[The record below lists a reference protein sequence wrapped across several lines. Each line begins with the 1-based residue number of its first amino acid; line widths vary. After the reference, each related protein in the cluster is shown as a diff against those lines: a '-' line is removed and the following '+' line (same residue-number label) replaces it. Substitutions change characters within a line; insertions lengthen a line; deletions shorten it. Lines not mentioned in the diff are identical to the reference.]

1 MTVYNELNKIAYIGS
16 AEQTL
21 YPIPFEYISTDDI
34 KVSVYTSNNEF
45 VEDWTYSIQYVIEGG
60 NVKVLSGYNIDNT
73 KKLLILRS
81 VDLIQDNKYREGG
94 DFPAKSTETS
104 FDKLTMITQQLQE
117 TLDRCVKV
125 EVLDN
130 QTPEELLQTV
140 YDKLDSA
147 TEIAGDAISAANQ
160 AQTAADNATAAVNS
174 AEQTLVQT
182 QAYVDSAKVEIDN
195 TKNTAINTINS
206 TVSTAKGDIANTVV
220 SAKADITNTADNATS
235 EITSTVTQAKAD
247 VNSAIDE
254 ATTNISDTSTS
265 AINTINSVKDSA
277 TSEINSA
284 VSSAETEI
292 TNTKNAAI
300 STINTAVSNAE
311 SNISTIVS
319 DAEGSITNIAVT
331 EANKAIA
338 NAAQEA
344 TDTAKANV
352 NSYVDGT
359 VKPSLQTYVDQAQA
373 DANSAATSMQQAA
386 LSATAA
392 SNYASNASADADNA
406 AESAGLAANSAAAAK
421 VSETNAKVSETNAKV
436 SETNAKASETNAAA
450 TKAEVEALAELASFG
465 NIGDIKY
472 TSRTDVPNGG
482 AWCDGAEY
490 TQTMFP
496 DIYQMLV
503 DGKIQSTT
511 YQNFTSSVSTNGSCG
526 FFALDTGAQ
535 KFKVPL
541 LKDVYI
547 KAGQAPL
554 MFGAESLPNIKGI
567 FYGRQNGLAGG
578 SGAFYEGN
586 NPYGGMGSGS
596 YNNQM
601 YFDASR
607 SSSTYKDGAKV
618 NPDHVVYRAYVV
630 LYSSA
635 AEASVAQVAEFMTAL
650 DGKQDIS
657 NLSQTLDNSTTKYP
671 SNKAV
676 KTAIDAKDSLPSQS
690 GQSGKF
696 LTTDGTNP
704 SWADVGGGLEIG
716 DIGFAPLGIDEA
728 QNKRRYLNGQVI
740 SQAQFVSFTNKIKA
754 AIQLTP
760 SLATTEVNWQAEVTN
775 SKLGQCGKFVID
787 DTAGTIRLPCVVNA
801 QGLVDLAL
809 IGGIKS
815 ESLPN
820 VKGDGHM
827 IDGGSGCFTTGE
839 VVKFIR
845 GGDSNAYQCRNITFN
860 ASLSS
865 STYQDNAPVQQE
877 AIQYPYFIQVAT
889 GVEETVDVTREIE
902 LNNPFSLLDYKWS
915 EYELNNA
922 SWLLSNGAFHSG
934 ATYVSVYELLLK
946 IKNGTETK
954 AGVSVKLSTEAYTD
968 TDFVLNTANTTF
980 RLPIKVKLASG
991 KAVVGNGMTLGLTDG
1006 TNNQGI
1012 GFGTAGITYFANAY
1026 GQNIGKPIDSS
1037 AVLSNVSAGLTT
1049 DATKSGIETSSSGLK
1064 LYFYVGETIQDANVI
1079 AASQVL
1085 TKVANGIDRTVATD
1099 RETVVGWGM
1108 PDYDSGVDVVSS
1120 IVQGSQY
1127 IPPKKGFLFLYVWN
1141 DGSWV
1146 LKTSENGTYIVS
1158 MDEYNAKGHS
1168 VFVPIDEKG
1177 LYCQTKKQGNGA
1189 ITAIFYPCKGV
1200 N

>member
-16 AEQTL
+16 SEQTL

-60 NVKVLSGYNIDNT
+60 NVKVLSGYNIDNN

-125 EVLDN
+125 DVLDI

-147 TEIAGDAISAANQ
+147 TVIAGDAISAANQ

-206 TVSTAKGDIANTVV
+206 TVA
-220 SAKADITNTADNATS
+220 
-235 EITSTVTQAKAD
+235 QAKAD
-247 VNSAIDE
+247 VNSAIDV
-254 ATTNISDTSTS
+254 ATMDISNTSTA
-265 AINTINSVKDSA
+265 AIN
-277 TSEINSA
+277 
-284 VSSAETEI
+284 
-292 TNTKNAAI
+292 
-300 STINTAVSNAE
+300 TINTAVSNAE

-319 DAEGSITNIAVT
+319 DAEGSITSIAVT

-373 DANSAATSMQQAA
+373 DANSAATSMEQAA

-392 SNYASNASADADNA
+392 SNYASNASAEAVNA

-421 VSETNAKVSETNAKV
+421 VSETNAK
-436 SETNAKASETNAAA
+436 ASETNALIWAEGTDA
-450 TKAEVEALAELASFG
+450 QVQALGGEKSAKGWAKASTNLDYT
-465 NIGDIKY
+465 NITNCITEIPQDIKLELKDGTLKLKAGSKVY
-472 TSRTDVPNGG
+472 VPNGANVYNAVTISSDMILPKNSSAKYFIFLKDNG
-482 AWCDGAEY
+482 ATADTMPVDYCYTGKFQPTITHTYAIWHDTASYKIKWTGDNGSTWVGGYSFPICVIVNNTPGTEKASSIEQVFNGFGYVGKTVFALPGVKGLIPNGRNADGSLKNTEFRY
-490 TQTMFP
+490 DSVKYVTFSNGTLN
-496 DIYQMLV
+496 DHIVCYLNY
-503 DGKIQSTT
+503 ISLRSTT
-511 YQNFTSSVSTNGSCG
+511 LEY
-526 FFALDTGAQ
+526 D
-535 KFKVPL
+535 
-541 LKDVYI
+541 
-547 KAGQAPL
+547 
-554 MFGAESLPNIKGI
+554 E
-567 FYGRQNGLAGG
+567 
-578 SGAFYEGN
+578 
-586 NPYGGMGSGS
+586 
-596 YNNQM
+596 
-601 YFDASR
+601 
-607 SSSTYKDGAKV
+607 KV
-618 NPDHVVYRAYVV
+618 NLNWLGSKYTNEICDAGR
-630 LYSSA
+630 LSIDSA
-635 AEASVAQVAEFMTAL
+635 NSYAITSFTPKTAFHAVDWNDYAHEL
-650 DGKQDIS
+650 NSKQDIA
-657 NLSQTLDNSTTKYP
+657 NLSQTLDDSTTKYP
-671 SNKAV
+671 SNNAV
-676 KTAIDAKDSLPSQS
+676 KTAIDAK
-690 GQSGKF
+690 
-696 LTTDGTNP
+696 
-704 SWADVGGGLEIG
+704 GGGLEIG

-760 SLATTEVNWQAEVTN
+760 SLATSETNWQAEVTN

-787 DTAGTIRLPCVVNA
+787 DALGTIRLPKVVNIN
-801 QGLVDLAL
+801 GLQDLAL
-809 IGGIKS
+809 MGGIKA

-820 VKGDGHM
+820 IK
-827 IDGGSGCFTTGE
+827 
-839 VVKFIR
+839 
-845 GGDSNAYQCRNITFN
+845 GGDSSNHNSLISPVSSRVGNYGAVSIIGDADGSNRTQIGGEAGVLKRAVLN
-860 ASLSS
+860 ASLGS

-877 AIQYPYFIQVAT
+877 AVQYPYFIQVAT
-889 GVEETVDVTREIE
+889 GVEESVDVTREIE

-915 EYELNNA
+915 EYELSNA

-934 ATYVSVYELLLK
+934 TVYTAVYELLLK

-954 AGVSVKLSTEAYTD
+954 DGVSVKLSTEAYTD
-968 TDFVLNTANTTF
+968 TDFVINTADTTF

-991 KAVVGNGMTLGLTDG
+991 SAVVGNGMTLGLDNGHELFGLFTSTNDCIQIGGQEGVGQNVGYG
-1006 TNNQGI
+1006 TRGL
-1012 GFGTAGITYFANAY
+1012 TTSVSRYAGIT
-1026 GQNIGKPIDSS
+1026 
-1037 AVLSNVSAGLTT
+1037 T
-1049 DATKSGIETSSSGLK
+1049 DPTKSGIETSSSGLK
-1064 LYFYVGETIQDANVI
+1064 LYFYVGEIIQDANVI

-1085 TKVANGIDRTVATD
+1085 TKVANGIDRTVASD

-1108 PDYDSGVDVVSS
+1108 PDYSAGVSKS
-1120 IVQGSQY
+1120 NNTQY
-1127 IPPKKGFLFLYVWN
+1127 TSDKDGFLYAYGYTQNAIIRV
-1141 DGSWV
+1141 
-1146 LKTSENGTYIVS
+1146 TINGIN
-1158 MDEYNAKGHS
+1158 M
-1168 VFVPIDEKG
+1168 PIGGRGDIYG
-1177 LYCQTKKQGNGA
+1177 GA
-1189 ITAIFYPCKGV
+1189 ICAFIPISKGDTYKFEGNVSEITFYPCKGAI
-1200 N
+1200 

>member
-1 MTVYNELNKIAYIGS
+1 MTVLSELSKIAYIGS
-16 AEQTL
+16 SSQTL

-292 TNTKNAAI
+292 TSTKNTAINTINTDVSNAESNISTIVSDAEGSITNTKNAAI

-344 TDTAKANV
+344 TDTAKANL

-406 AESAGLAANSAAAAK
+406 AESAGLAANSAALASADAGKAANSAELAQQIK
-421 VSETNAKVSETNAKV
+421 DSLGSVYVYKGSVNSYSDLPDNATTGDVYNVVSNGKNYAWTGSEWDDLGGTV
-436 SETNAKASETNAAA
+436 DLSEYQKTADADSKYA
-450 TKAEVEALAELASFG
+450 TKASLNSL
-465 NIGDIKY
+465 
-472 TSRTDVPNGG
+472 
-482 AWCDGAEY
+482 
-490 TQTMFP
+490 Q
-496 DIYQMLV
+496 
-503 DGKIQSTT
+503 
-511 YQNFTSSVSTNGSCG
+511 GS
-526 FFALDTGAQ
+526 
-535 KFKVPL
+535 
-541 LKDVYI
+541 
-547 KAGQAPL
+547 
-554 MFGAESLPNIKGI
+554 
-567 FYGRQNGLAGG
+567 
-578 SGAFYEGN
+578 
-586 NPYGGMGSGS
+586 
-596 YNNQM
+596 
-601 YFDASR
+601 
-607 SSSTYKDGAKV
+607 
-618 NPDHVVYRAYVV
+618 
-630 LYSSA
+630 
-635 AEASVAQVAEFMTAL
+635 
-650 DGKQDIS
+650 KQDIS

-676 KTAIDAKDSLPSQS
+676 KTAIDAKDSLPSQAGNNGKFLTTNGTNPSWQNVDALPSQS

-696 LTTDGTNP
+696 LTTNGTTA
-704 SWADVGGGLEIG
+704 SWGDVFSAGNIG
-716 DIGFAPLGIDEA
+716 DIKYTSRTDVP
-728 QNKRRYLNGQVI
+728 NGGAWCDGALYTK
-740 SQAQFVSFTNKIKA
+740 AQFPDVYQMLVDGKLQSTTISEFDSSVSANG
-754 AIQLTP
+754 
-760 SLATTEVNWQAEVTN
+760 S
-775 SKLGQCGKFVID
+775 CGFFGL
-787 DTAGTIRLPCVVNA
+787 DTANERFKVPMLKDVYLKAGQA
-801 QGLVDLAL
+801 GEMFGA
-809 IGGIKS
+809 

-820 VKGDGHM
+820 ISGQFN
-827 IDGGSGCFTTGE
+827 GGSNELGISSATGA
-839 VVKFIR
+839 FAGQNTNGLTGT
-845 GGDSNAYQCRNITFN
+845 GGSSLNRNPYTGATFD
-860 ASLSS
+860 ASRSS
-865 STYQDNAPVQQE
+865 STYQDGAKVNPDHVVYRAYVVLYSSAAE
-877 AIQYPYFIQVAT
+877 VSVAQVA
-889 GVEETVDVTREIE
+889 E
-902 LNNPFSLLDYKWS
+902 FM
-915 EYELNNA
+915 
-922 SWLLSNGAFHSG
+922 
-934 ATYVSVYELLLK
+934 
-946 IKNGTETK
+946 
-954 AGVSVKLSTEAYTD
+954 
-968 TDFVLNTANTTF
+968 TA
-980 RLPIKVKLASG
+980 LGG
-991 KAVVGNGMTLGLTDG
+991 KANVDMDNVS
-1006 TNNQGI
+1006 
-1012 GFGTAGITYFANAY
+1012 TAG
-1026 GQNIGKPIDSS
+1026 
-1037 AVLSNVSAGLTT
+1037 
-1049 DATKSGIETSSSGLK
+1049 KST
-1064 LYFYVGETIQDANVI
+1064 A
-1079 AASQVL
+1079 
-1085 TKVANGIDRTVATD
+1085 
-1099 RETVVGWGM
+1099 VGWGM
-1108 PDYDSGVDVVSS
+1108 PDYSAGVSEVFTSLTTAPSNGFFEVNGQCYNSEFKIELNGIAKIIQKSANTSYSAYGYVIIPVFKGDTIKGISSYNNTGS
-1120 IVQGSQY
+1120 IV
-1127 IPPKKGFLFLYVWN
+1127 
-1141 DGSWV
+1141 
-1146 LKTSENGTYIVS
+1146 
-1158 MDEYNAKGHS
+1158 
-1168 VFVPIDEKG
+1168 
-1177 LYCQTKKQGNGA
+1177 
-1189 ITAIFYPCKGV
+1189 FYPCRGV
-1200 N
+1200 